1 MSNNLD
7 TYKRELRAIAG
18 KIDPAHAK
26 ALHDAGHYA
35 PLIESMLPAVL
46 TIAGRLVH
54 NGEALHSEFED
65 LVQAGNV
72 SVVES
77 VHSWKPDGGSNLS
90 SYLWPAIRRD
100 MLRENARQGYQ
111 GEEFLE
117 EGYEAEDDNAPQAR
131 AEVAELA
138 DAIMA
143 LQPSLRRLITM
154 HYYQDLSYR
163 EIQAMTGVN
172 YKTVERRV
180 TAAVEELRAALSQS

>member
-1 MSNNLD
+1 
-7 TYKRELRAIAG
+7 
-18 KIDPAHAK
+18 
-26 ALHDAGHYA
+26 
-35 PLIESMLPAVL
+35 
-46 TIAGRLVH
+46 
-54 NGEALHSEFED
+54 
-65 LVQAGNV
+65 
-72 SVVES
+72 
-77 VHSWKPDGGSNLS
+77 
-90 SYLWPAIRRD
+90 